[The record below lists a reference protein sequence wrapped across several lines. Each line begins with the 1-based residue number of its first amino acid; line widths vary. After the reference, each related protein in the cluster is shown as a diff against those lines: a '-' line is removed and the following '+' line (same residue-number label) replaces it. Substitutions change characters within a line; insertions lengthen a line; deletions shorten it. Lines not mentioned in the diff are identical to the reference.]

1 VEDGYDVEHLCLLV
15 DVSGHLHFD
24 GNRVE
29 QPVNFALVET
39 PQYLADLRF
48 DGGHLALDF
57 VNTLGGGHELGPQPH
72 DEHLRGYRDLLA
84 WSVRVGTLDE
94 ATAERL
100 ARSAGERGEHVLREA
115 IELRE
120 WAYSVLW
127 PIAEGRRARRAPADA
142 LAELREREREA
153 LSHARLVPGDGLY
166 RWRWEGDDPRLP
178 LWPLAHAA
186 IEVLTEGPLDL
197 LKVCS
202 GCRWLFL
209 DQSKNRSRRWC
220 SMEVCGTSAKK
231 RRYVER
237 RRARALTDS

>member
-1 VEDGYDVEHLCLLV
+1 
-15 DVSGHLHFD
+15 
-24 GNRVE
+24 
-29 QPVNFALVET
+29 LVET
-39 PQYLADLRF
+39 SDYVAALRL

-72 DEHLRGYRDLLA
+72 DEHLRSYADLLA

-100 ARSAGERGEHVLREA
+100 ASSEGDLVLREA

-120 WAYSVLW
+120 LAYSVLW
-127 PIAEGRRARRAPADA
+127 PIAEGKRPPAA
-142 LAELREREREA
+142 GLEELREREREA
-153 LSHARLVPGDGLY
+153 LSHAQLEPGDGLY

-178 LWPLAHAA
+178 LWPPAHATV
-186 IEVLTEGPLDL
+186 ELLTQGPLDL
-197 LKVCS
+197 LKPCAA
-202 GCRWLFL
+202 CRWLFL
-209 DQSKNRSRRWC
+209 DRSKNRSRRWC

-237 RRARALTDS
+237 RRRSRGLTES

>member
-1 VEDGYDVEHLCLLV
+1 
-15 DVSGHLHFD
+15 
-24 GNRVE
+24 
-29 QPVNFALVET
+29 LVET
-39 PQYLADLRF
+39 SEYLAALRL

-72 DEHLRGYRDLLA
+72 DEHLRSYADLLA

-94 ATAERL
+94 PTAERL
-100 ARSAGERGEHVLREA
+100 ARSAGERGDRVLREA

-120 WAYSVLW
+120 WAYSALW
-127 PIAEGRRARRAPADA
+127 PIAEGKRAPADV

-153 LSHARLVPGDGLY
+153 LSHARLEPDEGLY
-166 RWRWEGDDPRLP
+166 RWRWDGDDPRLP

-186 IEVLTEGPLDL
+186 IELLTEGPLDL
-197 LKVCS
+197 LKMCS

-237 RRARALTDS
+237 RRRSRALTDP